1 VTTAAADPATAA
13 HAQRSALAGVLDR
26 SRLQVLRATVLIG
39 LLVACSNLAGATPSG
54 RVQGPATLLG
64 SIWCVLWLVAA
75 TFPMITARCLLR
87 WRVTALA
94 LAGANAATVAL
105 TGGIDSP
112 LLSVCMYGGWIA
124 SVVVN
129 ARGAM
134 GISLTIAA
142 SVFAGYLLAGASPAD
157 VLTGAHRDSAL
168 NSALLPILTGLV
180 GVMLAGVTNSIFG
193 RIPEIVDGL
202 RHGAPAST
210 PAMTALLAGH
220 PIALLPPGPR
230 ERRAVPGR
238 VALTSA
244 EREVVALLAD
254 GLRPKQIARLRGVA
268 ISTVRSQ
275 IAAAKK
281 KTGAR
286 TIEELIAITWEDG
299 G

>member
-1 VTTAAADPATAA
+1 V
-13 HAQRSALAGVLDR
+13 HAQRSALAAVLDR

-39 LLVACSNLAGATPSG
+39 LLIACSNLAGATPSG

-64 SIWCVLWLVAA
+64 SMWCLLWILAA
-75 TFPMITARCLLR
+75 TFPAITARCLMR
-87 WRVTALA
+87 WRITALA
-94 LAGANAATVAL
+94 LAVANAVTVAL

-134 GISLTIAA
+134 ALSLSIAA
-142 SVFAGYLLAGASPAD
+142 SVFAGYLLAGASPAE
-157 VLTGAHRDSAL
+157 VLGGAHRDSAL

-180 GVMLAGVTNSIFG
+180 GVMLASVTNSIFG
-193 RIPEIVDGL
+193 RMPEIVDGL
-202 RHGAPAST
+202 RRGAPAST
-210 PAMTALLAGH
+210 PAMTALLAGQ

-230 ERRAVPGR
+230 ERCAAARP
-238 VALTSA
+238 VALTRA
-244 EREVVALLAD
+244 ERDVVALLAD
-254 GLRPKQIARLRGVA
+254 GLRPKQVARLRDVA

-286 TIEELIAITWEDG
+286 TIEELIAITWKDG